1 MNYKIVCAPSCSE
14 SKIEALIEQCSTQDD
29 IQALLDQNLFTI
41 ERLDMPCGSLRK
53 EHIEKALQIADYFGT
68 ADVMPDIPLLHKL
81 YYKLHEK
88 ENSKRNFDD
97 IDFIR
102 YLQDTYIN
110 LDISKNKW
118 LCVVEK
124 LSIEDFISIDVMA
137 EKAVLIWNSI
147 PGIKTTNSCTGH
159 RDTPRYFCFSNLFMR
174 YDPEKISLS
183 QINDL
188 SQSAFE
194 DLNSDIFKAE
204 VSSYNN
210 NLDITFY
217 QIPSSKWIEKNNK
230 ISVQKLVNKCY
241 KQIKTTFSTVDDR
254 EKFEHEK
261 ATSTARAADY
271 IHKLL
276 FKYFNLLNTNFEIDD
291 DEDDLF
297 WRIFMKRCLVFEE
310 AYKGY
315 YLSSEAIE
323 NIELF
328 WRCCE
333 ELGRKLQS
341 MV

>member
-53 EHIEKALQIADYFGT
+53 EHLEKALQIAQYFGT
-68 ADVMPDIPLLHKL
+68 AQVLPDIPLLRKL
-81 YYKLHEK
+81 S
-88 ENSKRNFDD
+88 SKVVASHDTEIKVDRAQIVQYFK
-97 IDFIR
+97 
-102 YLQDTYIN
+102 DTYPDLKLNDSQWERVARKLN
-110 LDISKNKW
+110 L
-118 LCVVEK
+118 
-124 LSIEDFISIDVMA
+124 EDFISIDRMA